1 MGRLNLR
8 GFCCDTKYT
17 PPTSSV
23 SFSPAIAAYYMCS
36 TIKEENGNEKMN
48 FDNNE
53 DALEFINRLLERLHQ
68 ADYINQGSKIEVVY
82 VASGG
87 QHVET
92 QINIGAHPNEGSEKE
107 TKDNIPPPE
116 AMTRAV
122 ERTMA
127 QGYWWAST
135 AWAVVYRVY
144 QMKGYSGGIRQFVR
158 EVEEWPWQKKP
169 IFPCN
174 YDSVQKP
181 IVGGKLMR
189 TIDKWKD
196 DGAMEQMQKLGQALF
211 DLLN

>member
-1 MGRLNLR
+1 MKYKDEDPDNLDGLGGMLPAEVLKMLN
-8 GFCCDTKYT
+8 
-17 PPTSSV
+17 
-23 SFSPAIAAYYMCS
+23 
-36 TIKEENGNEKMN
+36 E
-48 FDNNE
+48 
-53 DALEFINRLLERLHQ
+53 LLEQMHRTGH
-68 ADYINQGSKIEVVY
+68 INQGSKIEVVY

-107 TKDNIPPPE
+107 RKDNIPPPE
-116 AMTRAV
+116 AMARAV

-127 QGYWWAST
+127 QGFWWAST

>member
-1 MGRLNLR
+1 M
-8 GFCCDTKYT
+8 KY
-17 PPTSSV
+17 
-23 SFSPAIAAYYMCS
+23 
-36 TIKEENGNEKMN
+36 
-48 FDNNE
+48 NE
-53 DALEFINRLLERLHQ
+53 DDPDNLGGLGGMLPAEVLKMLNELLEQMHRTGH
-68 ADYINQGSKIEVVY
+68 INQGSKIEIVY

-116 AMTRAV
+116 AMARAV

-135 AWAVVYRVY
+135 AWAVVYRLY
-144 QMKGYSGGIRQFVR
+144 QMKGYTGGIRQFVR

>member
-1 MGRLNLR
+1 
-8 GFCCDTKYT
+8 
-17 PPTSSV
+17 
-23 SFSPAIAAYYMCS
+23 
-36 TIKEENGNEKMN
+36 MN

-53 DALEFINRLLERLHQ
+53 DALEFINRLLEQLHQ
-68 ADYINQGSKIEVVY
+68 AGHTNNGSKIEIVY

-92 QINIGAHPNEGSEKE
+92 QINIGAHPNEGSEE
-107 TKDNIPPPE
+107 STSVTPPPE
-116 AMTRAV
+116 AMARAV

-144 QMKGYSGGIRQFVR
+144 QMKGYTGSISQFVR